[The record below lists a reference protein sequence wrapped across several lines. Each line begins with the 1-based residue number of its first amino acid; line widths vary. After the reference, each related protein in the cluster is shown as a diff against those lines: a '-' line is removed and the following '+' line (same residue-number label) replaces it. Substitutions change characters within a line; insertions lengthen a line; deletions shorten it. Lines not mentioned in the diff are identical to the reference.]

1 MADLIQLLPD
11 AIINQIAAGEVV
23 QRPASVVKELME
35 NSIDAGAMGI
45 KVIIKDAGKS
55 LIQVIDNGSGM
66 SVTDARMA
74 FERHATSKIR
84 QTEDLS
90 YIRTMGFRGE
100 AMASIAAVA
109 QVELKT
115 RRHADE
121 LGNKLVVE
129 GSELKSTDPC
139 QCVVGTNTMVKNLFY
154 NVPVRRN
161 FLKTNNVEMRHI
173 IDEFLRIAIANPDV
187 FFSLHHN
194 NLEQYHLTG
203 GNLRQRLVGIFG
215 AASNGKLVPVG
226 EETDILKIS
235 GFIGKPDF
243 SKKSRG
249 DQYIFVNDR
258 FIKSSYLNHS
268 ILSAYDNL
276 LPKEYFPFYC
286 IFIDIDP
293 QHIDVNVHPTKQEI
307 KFEDEKLVYNYMK
320 VSIRHALGQNSIT
333 PSLDFER
340 DSAFAFEA
348 GQPSSKAPTDFPD
361 SMEKDQ
367 SHIANEFTTERDEN
381 NLENWEKIYQGLFG
395 DEGPVVNPSG
405 AGSEFMG
412 EQSSEN
418 QELDFGFDANDP
430 LSLPSVFSDSENS
443 EEDQDQEPITLS
455 SASNDDAPAKDENQ
469 SKKLF
474 QLHSRYIGCQTKSGF
489 MLIDQQAAS
498 ERIMFERYLDLLEE
512 QELSIQK
519 KLFTTT
525 IELNQG
531 DAEVLKCILHEINLL
546 GFEISDLGN
555 NTFVIHGIPADMDAA
570 VNEEDLVHGLIDQF
584 KENQDLSVE
593 YRENIAIS
601 MAYSSSIKKGKRLS
615 IEEMKG
621 LVDQLFACSMPF
633 KSPRGNTCVISFD
646 MDEIAA
652 LFESGK
658 IPM

>member
-276 LPKEYFPFYC
+276 LPKDYFPFYC

-348 GQPSSKAPTDFPD
+348 GQPSSKAPTDFPE

-367 SHIANEFTTERDEN
+367 SHIANEFTSERDEN

-418 QELDFGFDANDP
+418 HELDFGFDANDP
-430 LSLPSVFSDSENS
+430 MSLTSVFSESENS

-531 DAEVLKCILHEINLL
+531 DAEVLKSILHEINLL

-555 NTFVIHGIPADMDAA
+555 NAFVIHGIPADMDAA

>member
-367 SHIANEFTTERDEN
+367 SHIANEFTSERDEN

-418 QELDFGFDANDP
+418 QELDFGFGANDP
-430 LSLPSVFSDSENS
+430 LDLPSVFSESENS
-443 EEDQDQEPITLS
+443 DEDQDQEPITLS

-531 DAEVLKCILHEINLL
+531 DAEVLKSILHEINLL

>member
-276 LPKEYFPFYC
+276 LPKDYFPFYC

-348 GQPSSKAPTDFPD
+348 GQPSSKAPTGFPE

-367 SHIANEFTTERDEN
+367 SHIANEFTSERDEN

-418 QELDFGFDANDP
+418 HELDFGFDANDP
-430 LSLPSVFSDSENS
+430 MSLTSVFSESENS

-531 DAEVLKCILHEINLL
+531 DAEVLKSILHEINLL

-555 NTFVIHGIPADMDAA
+555 NAFVIHGIPADMDAA

>member
-367 SHIANEFTTERDEN
+367 SHIANEFTSERDEN

-455 SASNDDAPAKDENQ
+455 SASNGDAPAKDENQ

-531 DAEVLKCILHEINLL
+531 DAEVLKSILHEINLL